1 MNDQFNCLTEV
12 IKAAKQRKWKERNNI
27 RNN

>member
-1 MNDQFNCLTEV
+1 MNDQCNCLTEV
-12 IKAAKQRKWKERNNI
+12 IKAEKQRKWKERNDI